1 MIPVAYGASATTSA
15 APNSK
20 MSRAARWWL
29 VSRNGNRGCRLRG
42 RVPDHPLHQPA
53 GLEGRLW
60 LDLVDQGERCDRD
73 RRGPLVRERVDRGA
87 PLEFHDRHAE
97 GLHVERGGIGERG
110 ERSEEHTSELQSPVH
125 LVC

>member
-1 MIPVAYGASATTSA
+1 MIPVAYGASAMTSA

-42 RVPDHPLHQPA
+42 WVADYPLHQLA

-60 LDLVDQGERCDRD
+60 LDLVDQGERRD
-73 RRGPLVRERVDRGA
+73 RNGRGTLARERFDCGA

-97 GLHVERGGIGERG
+97 GLHVERGGIGERREAP
-110 ERSEEHTSELQSPVH
+110 ERPVGRGP
-125 LVC
+125 VRRPA

>member
-29 VSRNGNRGCRLRG
+29 VSRNGNRSCRVRD
-42 RVPDHPLHQPA
+42 RVPDDPLHEPA

-60 LDLVDQGERCDRD
+60 LDLVDQGERRDRQ
-73 RRGPLVRERVDRGA
+73 RRGPLERERIDRAA
-87 PLEFHDRHAE
+87 PLGSHDRHAE
-97 GLHVERGGIGERG
+97 VRHVARGGTGQRG
-110 ERSEEHTSELQSPVH
+110 AA
-125 LVC
+125 